1 MLENPEKLVII
12 FVIALIIFGP
22 SRLASIG
29 GTIGRTVRDFRNA
42 VRGAQDE
49 FRFTDDTPA
58 APLDPPALPAPIADP
73 LDTSPAAWSTHATD
87 GSGMPASTG
96 ANPSAFAAD
105 DAASLASEPTAERL
119 REALQSPR

>member
-29 GTIGRTVRDFRNA
+29 GTIGKTVRDFRNA

-49 FRFTDDTPA
+49 FRFNMDDTPA
-58 APLDPPALPAPIADP
+58 AAPEPPALPSPNADP
-73 LDTSPAAWSTHATD
+73 IDHAYTDWSTHTSDGAT
-87 GSGMPASTG
+87 ASVG
-96 ANPSAFAAD
+96 PDPSSFSAD
-105 DAASLASEPTAERL
+105 DAASLASEPTAEAL
-119 REALQSPR
+119 RESLQSPR